1 MAKID
6 EIREQIGL
14 NKFIM
19 GLISVMIFSITG
31 FAVSN
36 YKMINSSF
44 MIVIFISIVILI
56 YIFVIVFSK
65 TIDKI
70 KFLKDL

>member
-6 EIREQIGL
+6 EIKEQIGL

-36 YKMINSSF
+36 YMVINSGL
-44 MIVIFISIVILI
+44 MIIIFISIVILI

-70 KFLKDL
+70 KLLKDL